1 MEASILRKRG
11 LLLGARTLKAGAS
24 IAVLIGVST
33 LLAQESGIP
42 PNLFIPGS
50 LVLTRSVY
58 TNGHNITAQVTNLP
72 PGCTPIS
79 PSNPNPADPCALAV
93 IDSAYPFVFN
103 NDTVDGSFG
112 ITSKIFLDRSLVPDP

>member
-1 MEASILRKRG
+1 
-11 LLLGARTLKAGAS
+11 
-24 IAVLIGVST
+24 
-33 LLAQESGIP
+33 
-42 PNLFIPGS
+42 LFIPGS

-112 ITSKIFLDRSLVPDP
+112 ITSKIFLVRIPLKWGTDSGELGQRRSGATLV